1 MNKKRILI
9 IDDDIPLTLSMKINL
24 EDIGDY
30 EVRVENSSLKAV
42 SAAREFR
49 PDLILLDIVM
59 PDLDGGD
66 VSARMKSDPMLADVP
81 ILMVTALVSNS
92 ETGSDDVVASGDQLM
107 VAKPIKFD
115 KLVHAIESRLAGA
128 L

>member
-9 IDDDIPLTLSMKINL
+9 IDDDVPLTHSMKINL

-30 EVRVENSSLKAV
+30 EVRLENSSLNAV
-42 SAAREFR
+42 AAAREFR

-66 VSARMKSDPMLADVP
+66 VSAQMKSDPMLANVP
-81 ILMVTALVSNS
+81 ILMVTALVSNE
-92 ETGSDDVVASGDQLM
+92 ETGADDVVGNGDQMM

-115 KLVHAIESRLAGA
+115 KLVHAIESRLAAA

>member
-9 IDDDIPLTLSMKINL
+9 IDDDIPLTFSMKINL

-42 SAAREFR
+42 AAAREFR

-66 VSARMKSDPMLADVP
+66 VSAQMKSDPMLAKVP
-81 ILMVTALVSNS
+81 ILMVTALVSNE

-115 KLVHAIESRLAGA
+115 KLVHAIESRLASA

>member
-9 IDDDIPLTLSMKINL
+9 IDDDVPLTLSMKINL

-42 SAAREFR
+42 AAAREFR

-66 VSARMKSDPMLADVP
+66 VSAQMKSDPMLADVP

-92 ETGSDDVVASGDQLM
+92 EIGSDDVVSSGDQLM

-115 KLVHAIESRLAGA
+115 KLVHAIESRLAGE